1 MIAIKSIS
9 SKNQSMPMAGPF
21 PRFGLIRMLEP
32 PNAVAAI
39 ANNVPVN
46 ARIFFLRRIEAM
58 IPNKIAPTIRH
69 WIKTRMMC
77 IG

>member
-9 SKNQSMPMAGPF
+9 SKNQSRPMAGPS
-21 PRFGLIRMLEP
+21 PRFGLIRTLEP

-46 ARIFFLRRIEAM
+46 ANVFFLRRIEAM
-58 IPNKIAPTIRH
+58 IPNKIAPTMRH